1 MAVIKKNEPVLT
13 PMVCRNLL
21 WFDFVLTLD
30 ETGPDTEVI
39 QGDYTSLIKEPDTD
53 VVIQC
58 NRYQTGYGSI
68 SWYKDG

>member
-1 MAVIKKNEPVLT
+1 MAVIKKNEPVLI

>member
-1 MAVIKKNEPVLT
+1 MIERKAKQIYLSSLWENIY
-13 PMVCRNLL
+13 VCVC
-21 WFDFVLTLD
+21 FID
-30 ETGPDTEVI
+30 ETGPNTEVI

-53 VVIQC
+53 VKIIC